1 MAFVFASFF
10 VNFFHVNFFIK
21 KLDKKLIFCYNKI
34 VELRFTWQQASGF
47 GVV

>member
-1 MAFVFASFF
+1 MLT
-10 VNFFHVNFFIK
+10 FFIK

-34 VELRFTWQQASGF
+34 VELRFTRQQASGF